1 MKKFLKYALA
11 AFLVVPMVACSDYDG
26 PGSDELTAEEKAM
39 QKVTENFVNKVVVPT
54 YKSLADETIDLL
66 SDIESLSVSR
76 TQADVNAA
84 CESWKKA
91 RQWWEW
97 SEAYLFGPA
106 TNYGI
111 DPHIDTWPLD
121 RIELDKLLANE
132 AMMEN
137 LDAEY
142 AGGYLGAGLLG
153 FHGLEYII
161 FRNGQPRNVS
171 EITENEIKYAEAVA
185 GDLRNQCLVLEAAW
199 AGMDGISSEK
209 ATILTELEMEPAE
222 NYGDYMINAGEA
234 GSIFKSKAEAV
245 EEIIEGCITIADEVG
260 LVKIGKPHTGEDI
273 NYIESPYAYN
283 SLQDFY
289 DNVVGIEAVYLGG
302 YENNRDNA
310 NSPSSFIASKDKDA
324 DNAVKAAIENAKAK
338 IQAVPKPFVQHY
350 QDASVEDAM
359 DACADLVDALIVA
372 KAVVTK

>member
-11 AFLVVPMVACSDYDG
+11 ALLVVPMVACSDNDG
-26 PGSDELTAEEKAM
+26 PDPDELTAEEKAM

-171 EITENEIKYAEAVA
+171 EITENEIKYAVAVA

-209 ATILTELEMEPAE
+209 ATILTDLEMEPAE

-302 YENNRDNA
+302 YENNRDNS

-359 DACADLVDALIVA
+359 DACADLVDVLIVA

>member
-1 MKKFLKYALA
+1 MKKFLKYAVA
-11 AFLVVPMVACSDYDG
+11 AMLVLPMVACSDNDG
-26 PGSDELTAEEKAM
+26 PGSGELTAEEQQM
-39 QKVTENFVNKVVVPT
+39 QKVTENFVNQVVVPT
-54 YKSLADETIDLL
+54 YRSLANETITLL
-66 SDIESLSVSR
+66 SNMEKLSESKS
-76 TQADVNAA
+76 QDDVDAA
-84 CESWKKA
+84 CQSWKSA

-137 LDAEY
+137 FDAAY
-142 AGGYLGAGLLG
+142 AGEKMGAGLLG

-171 EITENEIKYAEAVA
+171 EITVNEMKYAVAVA

-199 AGMDGISSEK
+199 ASSIDDNK
-209 ATILTELEMEPAE
+209 SAILAELEMEPAE
-222 NYGDYMINAGEA
+222 NYGSYMINAGVA
-234 GSIFKSKAEAV
+234 GSIYKTKSEAV

-273 NYIESPYAYN
+273 NYIESPYAHN

-302 YENNRDNA
+302 YESNRNSS
-310 NSPSSFIASKDKDA
+310 NSPSAFIASKDSNA
-324 DNAVKAAIENAKAK
+324 DKAVKEAIANAKAK

-350 QDASVEDAM
+350 ADSSVEDAM

-372 KAVVTK
+372 KTVVTK